1 MTSLSLDEG
10 ECLLPK
16 CKKSGPL
23 QQFKLRGVKK
33 LLDCAVE
40 RNDDDIRNKIQT
52 ILDSQGEDA
61 SVELHKSCYCSFTS
75 KDHVNK
81 LVSKK
86 RVDHSTDSDEPP
98 IARTRLS
105 QVTQF
110 DFKKQCLFCS
120 ENCKPIDLKHPDRW
134 DRVVQCERLGIFDAA
149 PFKGVVLN
157 YCNSRN
163 DEWAME
169 VSLRCSGVHDSGAAE
184 AQYHV
189 RCYDE
194 FRKVPVRDNDAKMI
208 DDVCL
213 NGHGFHDGHLELKQA
228 NRNCR
233 TNRS

>member
-1 MTSLSLDEG
+1 MTSLSLDES

-86 RVDHSTDSDEPP
+86 RVDGS
-98 IARTRLS
+98 
-105 QVTQF
+105 
-110 DFKKQCLFCS
+110 
-120 ENCKPIDLKHPDRW
+120 
-134 DRVVQCERLGIFDAA
+134 
-149 PFKGVVLN
+149 LN
-157 YCNSRN
+157 RQ
-163 DEWAME
+163 
-169 VSLRCSGVHDSGAAE
+169 R
-184 AQYHV
+184 
-189 RCYDE
+189 
-194 FRKVPVRDNDAKMI
+194 
-208 DDVCL
+208 
-213 NGHGFHDGHLELKQA
+213 
-228 NRNCR
+228 
-233 TNRS
+233 